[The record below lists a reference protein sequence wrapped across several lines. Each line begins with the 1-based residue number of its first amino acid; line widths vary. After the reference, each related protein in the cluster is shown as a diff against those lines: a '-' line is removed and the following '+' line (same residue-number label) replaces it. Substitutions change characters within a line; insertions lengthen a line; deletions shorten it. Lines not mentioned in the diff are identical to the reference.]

1 MTDEVDMVLRRIEG
15 MRYDLE
21 SSYELGYERGFTEG
35 LMKVCIAR
43 HREGPCSFLVA
54 LLRGK
59 FAEVPAAIVARV
71 EAADRA
77 AMQRWCERLIFS
89 ETVDE
94 VFVDRSARGREES
107 TPVQRLG
114 DTHGDPVEA
123 QPPPH
128 AGTEN
133 DGIQAIALIFRY
145 LMAVREAEEFDGVA
159 YEALGLNETCEAIM
173 KREAFMFNQGRERGI
188 ETGQRTFLL
197 NLLRGRF
204 SQVPQSVVAQ
214 VETADAGA
222 LERWSLRLLTA
233 GSVDVVF
240 AGVAG

>member
-1 MTDEVDMVLRRIEG
+1 MVLRRIEG

-35 LMKVCIAR
+35 FMKVCMAR
-43 HREGPCSFLVA
+43 HREGPRSFLVA

-59 FAEVPAAIVARV
+59 FAEVPAAIVAQV

-94 VFVDRSARGREES
+94 VFVDRSARVREES
-107 TPVQRLG
+107 VPVQRSG
-114 DTHGDPVEA
+114 DAHGDLVEA
-123 QPPPH
+123 QPVGPPDGLDRPPR

-133 DGIQAIALIFRY
+133 DGIHAIALVFRY

-159 YEALGLNETCEAIM
+159 YEALGLDVTCEAIM
-173 KREAFMFNQGRERGI
+173 KREAFLFNQGREKGI
-188 ETGQRTFLL
+188 ETGQRTA
-197 NLLRGRF
+197 
-204 SQVPQSVVAQ
+204 SCEEP
-214 VETADAGA
+214 GA
-222 LERWSLRLLTA
+222 SKRARCA
-233 GSVDVVF
+233 VGDV
-240 AGVAG
+240 AGV